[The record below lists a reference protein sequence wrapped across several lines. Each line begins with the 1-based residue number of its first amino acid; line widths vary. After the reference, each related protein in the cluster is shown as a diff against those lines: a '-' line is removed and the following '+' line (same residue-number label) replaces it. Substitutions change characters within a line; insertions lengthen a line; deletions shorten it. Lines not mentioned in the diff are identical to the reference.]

1 MGGDDSKV
9 EHRVEVSTLPAWLLE
24 QLGVDATAGVALTEW
39 LLMPQQHLAPFR
51 GAAFDIQH
59 LVQLQSLQSWVR
71 QIKWNRE
78 TRDAIGREPFLGKP
92 HVRAKVER
100 SGRELAIKPFEP

>member
-1 MGGDDSKV
+1 MEPEGIVD
-9 EHRVEVSTLPAWLLE
+9 RVSRF
-24 QLGVDATAGVALTEW
+24 
-39 LLMPQQHLAPFR
+39 MPQNTHAFAFPS
-51 GAAFDIQH
+51 AFDFKH
-59 LVQLQSLQSWVR
+59 LRTFQLHQPGMR

-100 SGRELAIKPFEP
+100 LGRELAIKPFEP